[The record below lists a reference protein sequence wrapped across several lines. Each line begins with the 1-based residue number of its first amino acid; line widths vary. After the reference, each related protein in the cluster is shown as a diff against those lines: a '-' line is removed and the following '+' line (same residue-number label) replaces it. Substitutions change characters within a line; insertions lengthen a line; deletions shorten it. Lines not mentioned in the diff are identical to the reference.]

1 MSFTYRLHSLI
12 QQDLEEGYSWYEDKQ
27 KGLGER
33 FLTAVEKKIQS
44 IVSHPETY
52 GSRESKEFREAK
64 VDGFPYTVTYRILKR
79 KKEIHIGSVYHMS
92 KHPRKKF
99 RK

>member
-1 MSFTYRLHSLI
+1 MSFSYRLHSLV
-12 QQDLEEGYSWYEDKQ
+12 QKDLEEGYSWYEDRE

-44 IVSHPETY
+44 IISQPEVY
-52 GSRESKEFREAK
+52 GSRNSKSFREAK
-64 VDGFPYTVTYRILKR
+64 VDRFPYTVTYRILKQ